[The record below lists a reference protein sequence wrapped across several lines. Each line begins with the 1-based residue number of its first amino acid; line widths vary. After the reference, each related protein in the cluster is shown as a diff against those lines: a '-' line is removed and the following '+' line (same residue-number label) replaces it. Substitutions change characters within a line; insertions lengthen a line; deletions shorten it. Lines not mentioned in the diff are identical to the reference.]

1 MKNRQNFM
9 LLPAYDHAQAGSSA
23 DGVNLKN
30 RNYLQC
36 VDFTLI
42 ELLVVIAIIS
52 ILASLL
58 LPALSQAKD
67 QAKKTSCLNS
77 LKQINYFIQFYYDTF
92 DGWMPAAGSF
102 NCTLPRS
109 STNYAWDDQ
118 MIMSG
123 TMEEGGQ
130 SITRHGCPTTSS
142 ILTVSTYGYNY
153 NQLGDDTQP
162 LVGKKKIQEVERPEE
177 TIMVTD
183 GHNNIFPAAGWV
195 GWLNLCWWD
204 TNYLYGG
211 TKAPI
216 GHGKGLN
223 ILWVDGHADSMLM
236 QAAHYHTP
244 LTTPAGVY
252 YYFARKKK

>member
-30 RNYLQC
+30 RNYLQR

-58 LPALSQAKD
+58 LPALSQAKE

-123 TMEEGGQ
+123 NIVLQEEG
-130 SITRHGCPTTSS
+130 SVTK
-142 ILTVSTYGYNY
+142 ILYKYSGLFLLYF
-153 NQLGDDTQP
+153 LF
-162 LVGKKKIQEVERPEE
+162 
-177 TIMVTD
+177 
-183 GHNNIFPAAGWV
+183 IFVLKNKFQA
-195 GWLNLCWWD
+195 
-204 TNYLYGG
+204 
-211 TKAPI
+211 API
-216 GHGKGLN
+216 
-223 ILWVDGHADSMLM
+223 S
-236 QAAHYHTP
+236 
-244 LTTPAGVY
+244 LT
-252 YYFARKKK
+252 